1 MYLNFKVASIIF
13 HVILPI
19 MYVWDWFL
27 FYERGKVK
35 AYMPLLSISVPLVY
49 VVFIYI
55 RAWILEFN
63 ADVPYFFLNID
74 TQGVIGVLKWIVVLL
89 VAFIVVGFLFF
100 GLDRLIKS
108 PKED

>member
-1 MYLNFKVASIIF
+1 V
-13 HVILPI
+13 V
-19 MYVWDWFL
+19 DWFL
-27 FYERGKVK
+27 FYERKNVTWK
-35 AYMPLLSISVPLVY
+35 YPLISVVVPLVY
-49 VVFIYI
+49 VVFVFIHAACFRFDTSVLNFNGDGAFIY
-55 RAWILEFN
+55 
-63 ADVPYFFLNID
+63 PYFFLNID